1 MDAEDTEARDAV
13 VDCTEGTDA
22 RPNQL
27 ERRHVQLTVAQ
38 RRAVWAAAIGNAVE
52 FYDWAVYGT
61 FVAIF
66 SPLFFVAD
74 DDVTSLLAGLAVFAV
89 GFVARPVGAVVL
101 GSYADRVGR
110 KRTLIIAVTITSF
123 AALVMAVLPSYESIG
138 VLAPITLITARL
150 AQGFA
155 AGGEA
160 SGSMTYLAEMAPAG
174 RRGFI
179 GSFQQVSSAAG
190 ILAASLMGTLLT
202 NTLPPAVLTA
212 WGWRIA
218 FVVAFLLGLVGFVLR
233 RAADETDA
241 FVRVE
246 DRAGQQKRHSA
257 VEALQRNPKQMLQ
270 VFGLGIPATTINYLW
285 LTYMPTLA
293 HTMGGI
299 PLGQAMVANTI
310 ALALT
315 CCILPLCGAFSDRF
329 GRKTNLYIFT
339 LGFVA
344 CSYPA
349 VALLGVSLP
358 MLVVVQLI
366 GAVLLAFDGA
376 IIASQ
381 YNELFPTQ
389 TRAAGTAIPYALS
402 VAMFGGTAPYVVT
415 WLATTGRAHWIGVYV
430 GLVALVGFLTTLT
443 LPETSRRS
451 LEGEHEDTK
460 SPASPHPRKD
470 VST

>member
-1 MDAEDTEARDAV
+1 MDAEDAEAKVTVLSGATSKDPEPDHLAHSRI
-13 VDCTEGTDA
+13 
-22 RPNQL
+22 QL
-27 ERRHVQLTVAQ
+27 NSAQ

-52 FYDWAVYGT
+52 FYDWAIYGT

-74 DDVTSLLAGLAVFAV
+74 DGLTSLLAGLAVFAV

-110 KRTLIIAVTITSF
+110 KRTLIIAVTITSL
-123 AALVMAVLPSYESIG
+123 AALVMAVTPTYESIG

-179 GSFQQVSSAAG
+179 GSFQQVSTAVG
-190 ILAASLMGTLLT
+190 ILTASLMGSLLT
-202 NTLPPAVLTA
+202 NTLPDDALKA

-218 FVVAFLLGLVGFVLR
+218 FVVAFVLGLVGFAIR
-233 RAADETDA
+233 RAADETEV
-241 FVRVE
+241 FSRVE
-246 DRAGQQKRHSA
+246 NPARQQKRHSA
-257 VEALQRNPKQMLQ
+257 IEALQRNPKQMLQ

-293 HTMGGI
+293 HTMGDI
-299 PLGQAMVANTI
+299 PLSQAMVANTI

-315 CCILPLCGAFSDRF
+315 CAILPFCGSFSDRF
-329 GRKTNLYIFT
+329 GRKTNLYVFT
-339 LGFVA
+339 LGFVV

-349 VALLGVSLP
+349 MALLAVSLP
-358 MLVVVQLI
+358 MLMVVQLI

-381 YNELFPTQ
+381 YNELFPTE
-389 TRAAGTAIPYALS
+389 TRAAGTAIPYAFS
-402 VAMFGGTAPYVVT
+402 VAMFGGTAPYIVT
-415 WLATTGRAHWIGVYV
+415 WLATTGRAHWIWVYV
-430 GLVALVGFLTTLT
+430 GLLAVVGFLTTLT
-443 LPETSRRS
+443 LPETSRRP
-451 LEGEHEDTK
+451 L
-460 SPASPHPRKD
+460 
-470 VST
+470 